1 MIWEYE
7 PQRVIKETFL
17 FKGPYRRTISLNG
30 VIKPHEIQLALFDVI
45 NASKYNDGLAQVQK
59 LTHKTTGSV
68 IWIVDNLSLEGAEEI
83 LKRFQK
89 PFIEI
94 LKNSHVTV
102 MSPEEY
108 SAK

>member
-30 VIKPHEIQLALFDVI
+30 VIKTYEIQLALLEVI
-45 NASKYNDGLAQVQK
+45 EASKYNDGLAQIQK

-68 IWIVDNLSLEGAEEI
+68 IWIVDNLSLEGAEKI
-83 LKRFQK
+83 LKHSQK
-89 PFIEI
+89 PFKEI
-94 LKNSHVTV
+94 LKNSYVTV
-102 MSPEEY
+102 MRSDEY
-108 SAK
+108 